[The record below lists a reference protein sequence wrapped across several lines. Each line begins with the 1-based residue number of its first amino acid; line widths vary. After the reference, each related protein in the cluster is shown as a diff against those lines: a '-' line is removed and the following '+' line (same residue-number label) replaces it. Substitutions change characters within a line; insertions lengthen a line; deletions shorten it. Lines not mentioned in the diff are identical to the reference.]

1 MNFINFKDL
10 NSDSSNSDDMETI
23 NKILENEKKQNKKET
38 WSKLNKINKLLKLD
52 DFVVNYAKE
61 HKLNEKMVKQLK
73 LLLYDAIEK
82 KKLNR
87 VRDITYDKTKG
98 IITNIP
104 ILIFNK
110 TTKLFTLN
118 SDKKVSTLRAL
129 APIRNTK
136 TKKAGKDKKNMNT
149 EEKN

>member
-10 NSDSSNSDDMETI
+10 NTDISNTDDMETI

-38 WSKLNKINKLLKLD
+38 WTKLNKINKLLKLD

-61 HKLNEKMVKQLK
+61 NKLSEKMSKQLK
-73 LLLYDAIEK
+73 SLLYDAIDK

-87 VRDITYDKTKG
+87 IRDITYDKSKG
-98 IITNIP
+98 VITNIP
-104 ILIFNK
+104 ILVLNK
-110 TTKLFTLN
+110 TTKIFTLN
-118 SDKKVSTLRAL
+118 NEKKVSTLRAL
-129 APIRNTK
+129 APIKNTK
-136 TKKAGKDKKNMNT
+136 TKKASKDKKNSNT